1 MKGLFILLLIMGI
14 AFMFYSVV
22 EGIRYYRVRNCIRTI
37 NGVIYNLTT
46 ASAESMRLYNSKW
59 AKVSFTVDGGIIVS
73 ENRIQVPM
81 SSKVGDKI
89 TVKYDVNNPKR
100 IITVSVQR
108 MILFL
113 SIAVAFLLIA
123 FIIWLKAL

>member
-1 MKGLFILLLIMGI
+1 
-14 AFMFYSVV
+14 MFYSVV

-37 NGVIYNLTT
+37 NGVIHNLTT

-59 AKVSFTVDGGIIVS
+59 AKVSFTVDGIIIVS